1 MNFWADIIQI
11 QIQIQIRKMF
21 YSIYLFYLYLLLNDL
36 KQHDKIKIDAS
47 KILH

>member
-36 KQHDKIKIDAS
+36 KQLDKIKIDAS